1 MNKAILGVAVL
12 GGLGVMLAT
21 SRSKAS
27 ETSGS
32 DKPIFDQ
39 TFSDGSRVVIYA
51 VRKIPGKAGE
61 RYRALV
67 AITGGMR
74 DELKV
79 LAASLKEKVKMLSDA
94 GVADLESFDV
104 KEGADG
110 LLVTTVAT
118 LLKDQDLMV
127 VRGVLTRGGNTAVS
141 RPVSLDK
148 LAPHMPG
155 EASSPTGVIERVWP

>member
-1 MNKAILGVAVL
+1 MNKTMILAGL
-12 GGLGVMLAT
+12 GGALTLALVAST
-21 SRSKAS
+21 SKAS
-27 ETSGS
+27 GTGSS
-32 DKPIFDQ
+32 DKPLFDK
-39 TFSDGSRVVIYA
+39 TFDDGSRAVIYA

-61 RYRALV
+61 RYRSVV

-79 LAASLKEKVKMLSDA
+79 LAASLKEKMKMLSDA

-110 LLVTTVAT
+110 LLVTSVAT
-118 LLKDQDLMV
+118 LLKDQELMV
-127 VRGVLTRGGNTAVS
+127 VRGILTRGGNTAVS

-148 LAPHMPG
+148 LVPHMPG
-155 EASSPTGVIERVWP
+155 ESSSPTGVIERVWP